1 MFVLVWTRITFLTN
15 LVQNIKNGS
24 LRRDLACK
32 TKFSMLNFIVML
44 TFSVLYQK
52 DLFWANLIKRLET
65 VCLRW
70 NLISSLLQICWIYNG
85 VHLASFR
92 LEISFRGKFCLEN
105 QDCLFKMKVFTFAN
119 LNRLNLVV
127 MFICATL
134 GGKYHFSVTLI
145 QKIKIICCGKTL
157 VYRPNQIF
165 WISWLRLFFVL
176 EWKYRS

>member
-1 MFVLVWTRITFLTN
+1 
-15 LVQNIKNGS
+15 
-24 LRRDLACK
+24 
-32 TKFSMLNFIVML
+32 MLNFIVML

-52 DLFWANLIKRLET
+52 DLFWANLVKRLET

-70 NLISSLLQICWIYNG
+70 NLICSLLQIYSG

-92 LEISFRGKFCLEN
+92 LEISFLGKFCLEN
-105 QDCLFKMKVFTFAN
+105 QDCLFKMEVFTYTN

-134 GGKYHFSVTLI
+134 GGKYHFLVTLI
-145 QKIKIICCGKTL
+145 EKIKIICCGKNL

-165 WISWLRLFFVL
+165 WIWWLRLFFVL
-176 EWKYRS
+176 GWKYRS